1 MSEPTDFERVVA
13 SIKKVPEKRL
23 LIIELAN
30 SAPRK
35 GGQLDYDKL
44 SNIQPEV
51 NAAIA
56 EAKMYGAHTIQAVE
70 VLVRLMAK
78 GD

>member
-1 MSEPTDFERVVA
+1 MGISEDFERVLA
-13 SIKKVPEKRL
+13 SFKKVPEKRL

-30 SAPRK
+30 SVPRK
-35 GGQLDYDKL
+35 NGQLDYAEL
-44 SNIQPEV
+44 ANIQPKV
-51 NAAIA
+51 HMAIA

-70 VLVRLMAK
+70 VLARLMAK